1 METNMKLFVYGTLKE
16 GYGLSYVLSKSKKL
30 GTYITKRKGFMMT
43 GFWFPYVWEKRDSNY
58 SIKGELYEV
67 DQNDLRTANR
77 IELGAGYE
85 LMEIDRDVWGYVYP
99 RKKDRRS
106 LNIIKNTKEKYY
118 EWRNFNDMDKI

>member
-1 METNMKLFVYGTLKE
+1 MKLFVYGTLKE
-16 GYGLSYVLSKSKKL
+16 GYALNYVLSKSKKI

-85 LMEIDRDVWGYVYP
+85 LMEIDKDVWGYVYP

-106 LNIIKNTKEKYY
+106 LNIIKNTREKYY